1 MNYSEMFSHMFSAEG
16 LISLFTLSLL
26 EIILGIDNI
35 IFIAIVADKLPNN
48 QKRQARTTGLMLA
61 VFIRVALLFM
71 LSYLSTQTAA
81 LFHLGEYPI
90 TLRDLI
96 FFAGGVFLLYKTC
109 VEIWEKINGHE
120 GGENQPKVK
129 RVSVTNVILQIII
142 IDIVFSFDSI
152 LTAVVVSKNLLI
164 MGSAVVLSMLVMVIF
179 SGAVAEF
186 INRNPRI
193 KTMALAFLLII
204 GLLLVFES
212 THVFTGLEI
221 PKSYLYSALG
231 FSLFVELLN
240 MWEKKR
246 TIKKPKET
254 VVHFDPKESK
264 KKS

>member
-1 MNYSEMFSHMFSAEG
+1 MDYSDMLSHLFSLEG

-48 QKRQARTTGLMLA
+48 QKRQARTTGLILA

-71 LSYLSTQTAA
+71 LSYLSTQNDP
-81 LFHLGEYPI
+81 LFHLGQYPI
-90 TLRDLI
+90 TLRDMI
-96 FFAGGVFLLYKTC
+96 FFAGGIFLLYKTC
-109 VEIWEKINGHE
+109 MEIWEKINGHE
-120 GGENQPKVK
+120 GEGHQPKVK
-129 RVSVTNVILQIII
+129 KVSVSNVIMQIVI

-164 MGSAVVLSMLVMVIF
+164 MGSAVVMAMLVMVIF

-193 KTMALAFLLII
+193 KTMALAFLLVI
-204 GLLLVFES
+204 GLMLVSES
-212 THVFTGLEI
+212 THVFTGIEI
-221 PKSYLYSALG
+221 SKSYLYSALG

-246 TIKKPKET
+246 VIRKPKET
-254 VVHFDPKESK
+254 LVHYDPKTK
-264 KKS
+264 KKE